1 MNSWSWWAA
10 RSSRDRRGGS
20 LCDAEG
26 NILLHNKK
34 LLELFLVNPHLY
46 SDVWEYWKQVQQIGQ
61 SEAPALTRR
70 LRELFDGEGTAFT
83 EPYAAKLSGEDWRY
97 YEVSGSPVSRKEES
111 FPAQRF
117 IAFRDRTEEVMTDQ
131 MKKEFISVVSH
142 ELRTPLT
149 SILGF
154 VEILLDRNPDAEK
167 RTKYLQTIHREA
179 ERLTHLLNDLLDLQ
193 KMESGK
199 QQYLFAPTDLAELV
213 SEVLDS
219 WDEEKSHRMVVHYET
234 RPLYVL
240 ADADRLKQALH
251 NLVSNAVKY
260 SPGADRVDVEV
271 VEEDGMAVVRI
282 RDYGLGIPEES
293 REKMFTKF
301 YRVDNSDRRKIGGTG
316 LGLAIVRE
324 ILIAHGEPSN
334 SNRSPERG
342 QPLRSG
348 LKPCPRMP

>member
-1 MNSWSWWAA
+1 
-10 RSSRDRRGGS
+10 
-20 LCDAEG
+20 
-26 NILLHNKK
+26 
-34 LLELFLVNPHLY
+34 
-46 SDVWEYWKQVQQIGQ
+46 
-61 SEAPALTRR
+61 
-70 LRELFDGEGTAFT
+70 
-83 EPYAAKLSGEDWRY
+83 
-97 YEVSGSPVSRKEES
+97 
-111 FPAQRF
+111 
-117 IAFRDRTEEVMTDQ
+117 MTDQ